1 MEKPRWPVGAFVPS
15 EILLALCALSMHLA
29 GLEAALFQPA
39 HDLVLREAT
48 FDSIRAL
55 GTSPRWILI
64 GVTESEMLAS

>member
-1 MEKPRWPVGAFVPS
+1 
-15 EILLALCALSMHLA
+15 MHLA